1 MNGRRYAEPLVA
13 FVLAVLVLGYR
24 LGAGIFVFDEGLSL
38 VGSLR
43 VLAGEVPYRDFWTL
57 YGPGAFYL
65 NAAAFGLFG
74 PSVMVARVLSLILE
88 AAVAAE
94 TLVLSRALGG
104 RVAGWLAFVLAVA
117 FTAAIQPNSGYPA
130 VPALAAALGAV
141 VAAGIHGSP
150 LAAGILT
157 GVTALFR
164 HDFAAYSAIA
174 LVARYA
180 ALGAGTAAFPRRDL
194 VRLLAGLAAVVV
206 PAYGLLLSVVG
217 PDPLAHQLIVFP
229 ATILPQY
236 AHLPVL
242 DRAWSPGDPADA
254 VLLLAGV
261 MVLAAIVVTLSIG
274 LAVARDRA
282 LASRP
287 RVLLALVLSL
297 LVLALAN
304 HARFRFDPIH
314 TWPLILTALPLV
326 AAAPFSPLPRVA
338 RLASAIG
345 AAGLLTIVLRL
356 AAGYVEAKAVTPQVP
371 LGSARAGGITIPTA
385 FAYYNDV
392 LRAVTSM
399 TRPGE
404 PIYSGGVKHDQIL
417 VNDVLIYFL
426 VDRRVPIA
434 YHELNRGL
442 ITTEPIQAE
451 VAAALDARGVRVA
464 VLLDLESG
472 EPNRSSIPSGVT
484 LLDRHIRAHFVRHAT
499 IGLYEIW
506 VRR

>member
-1 MNGRRYAEPLVA
+1 MNWRGVVEPLVA
-13 FVLAVLVLGYR
+13 FVLAVVGLGYR
-24 LGAGIFVFDEGLSL
+24 LGAGVHVFDEGLIL

-43 VLAGEVPYRDFWTL
+43 VLGGEMPYRDFWTL

-65 NAAAFGLFG
+65 NALAFGLWG
-74 PSVMVARVLSLILE
+74 PSVMVARVLSLVLE

-94 TLVLSRALGG
+94 TLVLGRALGG

-117 FTAAIQPNSGYPA
+117 FTTAIQPHSGYPA

-141 VAAGIHGSP
+141 IAVGVHESAIAGGVLI
-150 LAAGILT
+150 

-164 HDFAAYSAIA
+164 HDFAAYSGMVLA
-174 LVARYA
+174 VRYA
-180 ALGAGTAAFPRRDL
+180 ALGAGSGASPRRDL
-194 VRLLAGLAAVVV
+194 VRLLAGLSAVVV
-206 PAYGLLLSVVG
+206 PVYGLLVIAVG
-217 PDPLAHQLIVFP
+217 LDPLVHQLVVFP
-229 ATILPQY
+229 ATVLPQY

-242 DRAWSPGDPADA
+242 DRAWSSGDPADT
-254 VLLLAGV
+254 VLLLAGL
-261 MVLAAIVVTLSIG
+261 MLLAAIVVMLWIV
-274 LAVARDRA
+274 LAVLRDRA

-287 RVLLALVLSL
+287 RVLLALALGL
-297 LVLALAN
+297 LALALAN

-314 TWPLILTALPLV
+314 TWPLVLAALPLV
-326 AAAPFSPLPRVA
+326 AAAPLGPIPRVA
-338 RLASAIG
+338 RFASAIG
-345 AAGLLTIVLRL
+345 AIGLLAIGVRL
-356 AAGYVEAKAVTPQVP
+356 AADYVEARSVTPQVP
-371 LGSARAGGITIPTA
+371 LRSARTDGIMIPAT

-404 PIYSGGVKHDQIL
+404 PIYSGSVRHDRIL

-426 VDRRVPIA
+426 VDRPVPIA
-434 YHELNRGL
+434 YHELTRGL

-451 VAAALDARGVRVA
+451 VAAALDAHGVRVV
-464 VLLDLESG
+464 VLLRLESG

-484 LLDRHIRAHFVRHAT
+484 VLDRHLRAHFVRHAT

-506 VRR
+506 VRD